1 MLSDPE
7 LDQLLASQSAMR
19 DGLKLLSQHPAV
31 QRLSNLHKDEKNDSI
46 KIEVGLQI
54 GLPSKWIADGKSPDG
69 VLATEPV
76 TFAFPSDY
84 PIHAPTVILRDD
96 FDRSHAHIQP
106 GAPDSPII
114 PCIYDGDLNELLQ
127 YRGLWEIVNQAISW
141 LEKAATRTLI
151 DPKQGWEPI
160 RRDHLDHLVIADASF
175 FRRLVSQKE
184 KHHFYPFLYLKSYLQ
199 QKNNRRETNYL
210 VHGQIKKT
218 RLNISQIG
226 SNVLVKSL
234 YESTCSSGIS
244 IGKSIAIIITP
255 GKAPSGQLFIADQ
268 YSPENVTNLSE
279 LKRKAEV
286 CGCKNAFD
294 TAIYYLEKCAKSL
307 TTNGASFPVN
317 IILCARRPHNL
328 IGSDSNIELLPYIT
342 EIQLPKLFPN
352 GEATPVYP
360 AGHRES
366 ISPELL
372 KQLSGEKLSGAERD
386 VVLVGCGSLG
396 SKIAIHLARS
406 GTAPSAVIDKSF
418 LSPHNAARHALI
430 PGPQILQAGWLSSKT
445 QALTDAIQ
453 GLGQSTKSY
462 VEDVTYTA
470 TDEALSKKLFPKKTW
485 GIINAT
491 ASLTVR
497 EAIASIPVSQLNSR
511 TIETSLFGGGAV
523 GIMTIEGNNRNPNS
537 LDLIAEAYEFMR
549 QDEFLSET
557 VFGDSDIMQFQEIGQ
572 GCGSA
577 TMIMSDARISLFAA
591 SMAQG
596 IAQLRVNDFPI
607 LNGRLLM
614 GRVTEDDMGLTWKTV
629 NVAPVHLVE
638 IDNSP
643 WTVRISARA
652 NHQICQ
658 EYKFYPNIETGGILV
673 GRVSEVSKTF
683 LVTDVLPAPSD
694 SKRLPN
700 QFVLGTHDVSKM
712 LQAYEASCKS
722 ALYCLGTWHTHLNTS
737 GPSQTDIRTAKLI
750 CESRIMPSI
759 LVIKN
764 KSGYRAILSKE

>member
-1 MLSDPE
+1 VLSEAE
-7 LDQLLASQSAMR
+7 LDQLLANKLAIR
-19 DGLKLLSQHPAV
+19 DGLKLLSQHPAA
-31 QRLSNLHKDEKNDSI
+31 QKLSNLYKDEKNDSI
-46 KIEVGLQI
+46 KILVSLKI
-54 GLPSKWIADGKSPDG
+54 GLPSRWIADGKSPDG

-76 TFAFPSDY
+76 TFVFPADY

-151 DPKQGWEPI
+151 DPEQGWEPV
-160 RRDHLDHLVIADASF
+160 RRDNLDHCIIADSSF
-175 FRRLVSQKE
+175 LYSLVSQSE
-184 KHHFYPFLYLKSYLQ
+184 KHHIFSFLYLKSHL
-199 QKNNRRETNYL
+199 QKNNRSSTKYL
-210 VHGQIKKT
+210 IYGNIEKE
-218 RLNISQIG
+218 RLNISP
-226 SNVLVKSL
+226 LDPKSL
-234 YESTCSSGIS
+234 KQNLFEDRCSDNAVIGI
-244 IGKSIAIIITP
+244 SIAIIVTP
-255 GKAPSGQLFIADQ
+255 GKLPSGKFLISDQ
-268 YSPENVTNLSE
+268 YSPETVTNLAE
-279 LKRKAEV
+279 LKQKAQAY
-286 CGCKNAFD
+286 GCKNALD
-294 TAIYYLEKCAKSL
+294 TIICHLRKCAQTLSSHRS
-307 TTNGASFPVN
+307 TFPVT

-342 EIQLPKLFPN
+342 EIQLPKLFPK
-352 GEATPVYP
+352 GDETPVYP

-372 KQLSGEKLSGAERD
+372 KRLSGETLSSAERD

-396 SKIAIHLARS
+396 SKIALHLARS
-406 GTAPSAVIDKSF
+406 GTAPSAVIDKGF

-430 PGPQILQAGWLSSKT
+430 PGPQIFQAGWLSSKA
-445 QALTDAIQ
+445 QALTEAIQ

-462 VEDVTYTA
+462 REDVTYAA
-470 TDEALSKKLFPKKTW
+470 TDEALTKKLFPKKIW

-523 GIMTIEGNNRNPNS
+523 GIMSVEGNNRNPNS

-549 QDEFLSET
+549 QDEFLSQT
-557 VFGDSDIMQFQEIGQ
+557 VFEDSDIIQFQEIGQ

-596 IAQLRVNDFPI
+596 IAQLRVNDFPT

-614 GRVTEDDMGLTWKTV
+614 GRLTEDEMGLSWEAV
-629 NVAPVHLVE
+629 NIPPVYLVE

-652 NHQICQ
+652 NHKICQ

-722 ALYCLGTWHTHLNTS
+722 ALYCLGTWHTHLNAS